1 MSFKLEQGLFKLDL
15 TDYHAILGVT
25 VDAKPEQIRER
36 YKLIA
41 RMLHPDS
48 CQAKSPK
55 EKELANK
62 LLSRF
67 VNQAYDQLSKE
78 RKRKEHL
85 VILEQ
90 VGKRLAQESAN
101 LDSASQAAQML
112 SKASQNLDL
121 EYKSSVQKLATKQYE
136 HLDQA
141 LDAISLLSELNMVF
155 LMKKEGQK
163 IRTEAPAGVS
173 ASGTLPT
180 KPTNTVNQPPPKPV
194 EPPKASMVEPYIR
207 RADEYIK
214 NNNIAKAILE
224 LRDALN
230 LEPNNSTCNSLL
242 GMAYLKQ
249 NQTTMAKM
257 YINKAL
263 QVNPKDQLALQGK
276 QALDKLTQK
285 PQSKSGFLGGMFGNK
300 K

>member
-15 TDYHAILGVT
+15 TDHHAILGVT

-48 CQAKSPK
+48 CQSKSPK
-55 EKELANK
+55 ERDLANK

-67 VNQAYDQLSKE
+67 VNQAYDQLSKD

-85 VILEQ
+85 VVLEQ
-90 VGKRLAQESAN
+90 VGKRLAQEPAQ
-101 LDSASQAAQML
+101 LESASQAAKIL
-112 SKASQNLDL
+112 SQASQNLDL

-141 LDAISLLSELNMVF
+141 LEAIALLSELNMVF

-163 IRTEAPAGVS
+163 IRTEAPVAVN
-173 ASGTLPT
+173 ASSTLA
-180 KPTNTVNQPPPKPV
+180 TNAVKQSQPKPV
-194 EPPKASMVEPYIR
+194 EPPPKASMVEPYLR

-214 NNNIAKAILE
+214 NNNMAKAILE

-242 GMAYLKQ
+242 GMVYLKQ

-263 QVNPKDQLALQGK
+263 QVNPKDPLALQGK

-285 PQSKSGFLGGMFGNK
+285 APSKSGFLGMFGNK

>member
-15 TDYHAILGVT
+15 TDHHAILGVT

-48 CQAKSPK
+48 CQSKSPK
-55 EKELANK
+55 ERDLANK

-85 VILEQ
+85 VVLQQ
-90 VGKRLAQESAN
+90 VGKRLAQEPAQ
-101 LDSASQAAQML
+101 LESASQAAKML
-112 SKASQNLDL
+112 SQASQNLDL

-194 EPPKASMVEPYIR
+194 EPPKASMVEPYMR
-207 RADEYIK
+207 RADQYIK
-214 NNNIAKAILE
+214 DNNISKAILE
-224 LRDALN
+224 LRDALS

-263 QVNPKDQLALQGK
+263 QINPKDPLALQGK

>member
-25 VDAKPEQIRER
+25 VDAPPEQIRQR

-41 RMLHPDS
+41 RTLHPDS
-48 CQAKSPK
+48 CQAKTPK
-55 EKELANK
+55 ERELANQ
-62 LLSRF
+62 LLSKF

-85 VILEQ
+85 VVLEQ
-90 VGKRLAQESAN
+90 VGKRLAQEPAR
-101 LDSASQAAQML
+101 LESASQAAKML
-112 SKASQNLDL
+112 SQANQNLDL

-141 LDAISLLSELNMVF
+141 LDAIALLSELNMVF

-163 IRTEAPAGVS
+163 IRTELPSGIS
-173 ASGTLPT
+173 ASSTLPANPV
-180 KPTNTVNQPPPKPV
+180 KQPQTQPA

-207 RADEYIK
+207 RAEGYLK
-214 NNNIAKAILE
+214 SNNIAKAILE
-224 LRDALN
+224 LRDALS
-230 LEPNNSTCNSLL
+230 LEPNNSTCNTLL
-242 GMAYLKQ
+242 GMTYLKQ
-249 NQTTMAKM
+249 NQTTMARV

-263 QVNPKDQLALQGK
+263 QVNPQDSLALEGK
-276 QALDKLTQK
+276 QMLDKLAQK
-285 PQSKSGFLGGMFGNK
+285 APSTSKSGFLGGMFGNK